1 MIVAAEVITGGNE
14 RHRLGPMAEAA
25 ETELAQAGINELPG
39 TALADAG
46 YWNSPQIEELE
57 ARGIRVLVPP
67 DADTRKAPTKIRSGP
82 RYERMRERLKEP
94 DNEAAYRRRQ
104 QMIEPVFAQIKVGL
118 RAGRFQRR
126 GLAACRAEWRLIAAT
141 HNLLKLHRS
150 GLGLV
155 GG

>member
-1 MIVAAEVITGGNE
+1 M
-14 RHRLGPMAEAA
+14 RLG
-25 ETELAQAGINELPG
+25 TGIATQPD
-39 TALADAG
+39 TVLADAG
-46 YWNSPQIEELE
+46 YWNSRQIESLE
-57 ARGIRVLVPP
+57 AKGIRVLVPP

-82 RYERMRERLKEP
+82 RYERMRERLQEP

-126 GLAACRAEWRLIAAT
+126 GLAACHSEWRLIAAT

-150 GLGLV
+150 GLGLA
-155 GG
+155 GA